1 MNQAQNGLS
10 FGMVSRP
17 RYKLCP
23 SCGNFVGYPE
33 KDVFCTVCGVM
44 FIEGCPS
51 CREPILYPI
60 ARFCPAC
67 GHALVKVKGN
77 GEGTSTYGP
86 GSWSGG

>member
-1 MNQAQNGLS
+1 MNQAQNETPS
-10 FGMVSRP
+10 GMVAKA

-33 KDVFCTVCGVM
+33 KDTFCTVCGER
-44 FIEGCPS
+44 FIVACPR

-67 GHALVKVKGN
+67 GQAVVKARDN
-77 GEGTSTYGP
+77 DSQTPRE
-86 GSWSGG
+86 WS